1 MSCIDV
7 THQWCDEDMRVDRQ
21 RGRQVKEKD
30 GIKSKPGIPDHQPK
44 NLLSKDEDIIIDNNC
59 RVELST
65 IHHNTNI
72 DRSNNPKRFEST
84 RCDTSCNT
92 FFTTASRSF
101 SSCAASPPSLAST
114 CADLDD
120 TCVMDHF
127 DTNDVT
133 AHFHASAD
141 ELVFSS
147 SRSRNRSPPPSA
159 SNIVM
164 KNNGRQLYDDE
175 IENSNL
181 SWISRSLCGIP
192 SSSALEHIDDE
203 SINTSF
209 HTAACTP
216 NAKRKENSHRDIQE
230 HHRNEEKSKTY
241 TDVVRTSTV
250 SLTDNPAHTQKV
262 STCLVCPKD
271 AHACDCLGN
280 VANDGERQEN
290 GQIVIDGHNNNELTA
305 RRFLDANGLWC
316 NSWPDWYQEEDGNDI
331 VIDSK
336 DSAPVLEN
344 RSRDVNTRRRRLERL
359 RMNLAPFSFLEEELN
374 EGAINM
380 ERYKKGKWTRSLSD
394 ISPKSVAT
402 SSVIITKSVS
412 QMKFDCDS
420 MNCGDEQAVIP
431 MNALNLIH
439 TAEEEDTGYDSDPSD
454 LLCGKQLS
462 PSHRRFSTFSSLST
476 SARKE
481 IDYTS
486 FFGKMHSLMNSRKTL
501 IWHTTEDNTQLAVKA
516 WIEPGSQLQSV
527 LIQPKFMWQ
536 QTLGKNNRKT
546 ERRVLNTRVFHSLD
560 LLDITKIVATEQ
572 IDRMKYP
579 FAKRSCSFVVQ
590 SFTKEM
596 VFEAV
601 CETERNDIVDGLK
614 MMVARLGSKILVGD
628 GQVLNEFFT
637 PIGASVPGDIP
648 SFITEGNFVKTDVEY

>member
-1 MSCIDV
+1 MSSIDL
-7 THQWCDEDMRVDRQ
+7 THQRDQDMRVSRQ
-21 RGRQVKEKD
+21 GRQVKDKD
-30 GIKSKPGIPDHQPK
+30 GKKSAPTPEQPK
-44 NLLSKDEDIIIDNNC
+44 NLLSKNEDIIDNC

-65 IHHNTNI
+65 IHHTNI
-72 DRSNNPKRFEST
+72 DRSNLKRFESP
-84 RCDTSCNT
+84 RGDTSYNT

-114 CADLDD
+114 CDLDD
-120 TCVMDHF
+120 ICIMDHF

-133 AHFHASAD
+133 ARFHSSD
-141 ELVFSS
+141 ENILSS
-147 SRSRNRSPPPSA
+147 SCSKNNSPPAESNIAIKNRS
-159 SNIVM
+159 
-164 KNNGRQLYDDE
+164 QLYDDE

-192 SSSALEHIDDE
+192 SSSVLEHIDDE

-216 NAKRKENSHRDIQE
+216 NFLQKENSHRDIQA
-230 HHRNEEKSKTY
+230 HNNEEKSKTY
-241 TDVVRTSTV
+241 TDVHSSTV
-250 SLTDNPAHTQKV
+250 SLTDNPAHKQKV
-262 STCLVCPKD
+262 STCLVCSKD
-271 AHACDCLGN
+271 VHACDCLGN
-280 VANDGERQEN
+280 VANDGERQES

-380 ERYKKGKWTRSLSD
+380 ERYKKGTWTRSLSD

-501 IWHTTEDNTQLAVKA
+501 IWHTSEGTTQLAVKA

-536 QTLGKNNRKT
+536 QTLGKNNRKA